1 MAGLGI
7 GELRQRTA
15 TPGRPRSA
23 WCRPHPL
30 PERQSR
36 NPEMK
41 SMEVARLTDESELKS
56 FLYGL
61 LERSPAQQ
69 TEVMVTEWD
78 SALTRFANNGIHQ
91 NVAERDVSV
100 RVRVVKEGKTGVAA
114 VNQMS
119 ESAAADVLK
128 RAVAIADLQPKGEVV
143 PMPGPAKSQP
153 VEAWSD
159 ATAPV
164 TPEER
169 ADFVEAICAKAKR
182 AGLKSFGAYSTGA
195 EQLAIANS
203 LGVFHHHRSTE
214 ATVNSVVMGE
224 AGSGYADRGAI
235 DVRQL
240 DKNELADEVIDKA
253 QRNQNAQ
260 PIEPGV
266 YEVVLEEYAVAEMLE
281 FMSFTGFSALAAQ
294 EDRSF
299 MRLGERI
306 TGESVNIWDDGLDP
320 GGVPMSF
327 DFEGVPKQRVDLIQR
342 GVASGLVYDMQT
354 AQRAGRQS
362 TGHGL
367 PAPNTD
373 GPFAVNLFMAPGT
386 TPKPELASEVKR
398 GIWVTRFWYVRVVQ
412 PKASIITGMTREGTF
427 LIEDGKLTRPV
438 KDLRFTESMLEALA
452 GTVALSSTTKL
463 QAVEYFGA
471 TRVPA
476 VRLQRFTFTS

>member
-1 MAGLGI
+1 
-7 GELRQRTA
+7 
-15 TPGRPRSA
+15 
-23 WCRPHPL
+23 
-30 PERQSR
+30 
-36 NPEMK
+36 MK
-41 SMEVARLTDESELKS
+41 SMEASRLTDQAELKR
-56 FLYGL
+56 FVDRL
-61 LERSPAQQ
+61 LEASPAQQ
-69 TEVMVTEWD
+69 TEVLVTEWD

-100 RVRVVKEGKTGVAA
+100 RVRVVKDGKTGVASI
-114 VNQMS
+114 NQLN
-119 ESAAADVLK
+119 ETAAQDVLR
-128 RAVAIADLQPKGEVV
+128 RAIAIADLQPKGELV

-159 ATAPV
+159 ATASA

-169 ADFVEAICAKAKR
+169 ADFVEAICAKAGR
-182 AGLKSFGAYSTGA
+182 AGLKAFGAFSTGA

-214 ATVNSVVMGE
+214 ATINTVVMGE
-224 AGSGYADRGAI
+224 AGSGYADRSAI
-235 DVRQL
+235 DVREL
-240 DKNELADEVIDKA
+240 DKDSLADEVIDKA

-260 PIEPGV
+260 PVEPGD

-281 FMSFTGFSALAAQ
+281 FLSFIGFGALAAQ
-294 EDRSF
+294 EERSF

-306 TGESVNIWDDGLDP
+306 TGENIDIWDDGLDP
-320 GGVPMSF
+320 SGAPMSF
-327 DFEGVPKQRVDLIQR
+327 DFEGVPKQKVQLINH

-373 GPFAVNLFMAPGT
+373 GPFAVNLFMAPGS
-386 TPKPELASEVKR
+386 TPKPELTTDIKR

-427 LIEDGKLTRPV
+427 LIENGQITRPV
-438 KDLRFTESMLEALA
+438 KDLRFTQSILEALN
-452 GTVALSSTTKL
+452 STLAISQSTKL
-463 QAVEYFGA
+463 QISEYLGA
-471 TRVPA
+471 SRVPA
-476 VRLQRFTFTS
+476 LRLKAFTFTS

>member
-1 MAGLGI
+1 
-7 GELRQRTA
+7 
-15 TPGRPRSA
+15 
-23 WCRPHPL
+23 
-30 PERQSR
+30 
-36 NPEMK
+36 MK
-41 SMEVARLTDESELKS
+41 SMEASRLTDQAELKR
-56 FLYGL
+56 FVDRL
-61 LERSPAQQ
+61 LEASPAQQ
-69 TEVMVTEWD
+69 TEVLVTEWD

-100 RVRVVKEGKTGVAA
+100 RVRVVKDGKTGVASI
-114 VNQMS
+114 NQLN
-119 ESAAADVLK
+119 ETAAQDVLR
-128 RAVAIADLQPKGEVV
+128 RAIAIADLQPKGELV

-159 ATAPV
+159 ATASA

-169 ADFVEAICAKAKR
+169 ADFVEAICAKAGR
-182 AGLKSFGAYSTGA
+182 AGLKAFGAFSTGA

-214 ATVNSVVMGE
+214 ATINTVVMGE
-224 AGSGYADRGAI
+224 AGSGYADRSAI
-235 DVRQL
+235 DVREL
-240 DKNELADEVIDKA
+240 DKDSLADEVIDKA

-260 PIEPGV
+260 PVEPGD

-281 FMSFTGFSALAAQ
+281 FLSFIGFGALAAQ
-294 EDRSF
+294 EERSF

-306 TGESVNIWDDGLDP
+306 TGENIDIWDDGLDP
-320 GGVPMSF
+320 SGAPMSF
-327 DFEGVPKQRVDLIQR
+327 DFEGVPKQKVQLINH

-373 GPFAVNLFMAPGT
+373 GPFAVNLFMAPGK
-386 TPKPELASEVKR
+386 TPKRELTTDIKR

-427 LIEDGKLTRPV
+427 LIENGKITRPV
-438 KDLRFTESMLEALA
+438 KDLRFTQSILEALN
-452 GTVALSSTTKL
+452 STLAISQSTKL
-463 QAVEYFGA
+463 QISEYLGA
-471 TRVPA
+471 SRVPA
-476 VRLQRFTFTS
+476 LRLKAFTFTS

>member
-1 MAGLGI
+1 
-7 GELRQRTA
+7 
-15 TPGRPRSA
+15 
-23 WCRPHPL
+23 
-30 PERQSR
+30 
-36 NPEMK
+36 MK
-41 SMEVARLTDESELKS
+41 SIEVARLTEEGELKR
-56 FLYGL
+56 FMVEL
-61 LERSPAQQ
+61 LQRSPAQQ

-100 RVRVVKEGKTGVAA
+100 RVRVVKDGKTGVASI
-114 VNQMS
+114 NQMN
-119 ESAAADVLK
+119 ESAASDVLN
-128 RAVAIADLQPKGEVV
+128 RAVAIAELQPKGEVV
-143 PMPGPAKSQP
+143 PMPGPAKSQR
-153 VEAWSD
+153 VETWSD
-159 ATAPV
+159 ATASA

-169 ADFVEAICAKAKR
+169 ADFVEAICARAKR
-182 AGLKSFGAYSTGA
+182 AGLKAFGAYSTGA

-203 LGVFHHHRSTE
+203 LGVLHHHRSTK

-240 DKNELADEVIDKA
+240 DKNDLADEVIDKA

-299 MRLGERI
+299 MRPGERI
-306 TGESVNIWDDGLDP
+306 TGESVNIWDDGVDP
-320 GGVPMSF
+320 SGVPTPF
-327 DFEGVPKQRVDLIQR
+327 DFEGVPKQRVNLIEG

-367 PAPNTD
+367 PAPNTE
-373 GPFAVNLFMAPGT
+373 GPFAVNLFMGPGT
-386 TPKPELASEVKR
+386 TPKADLASDIKR
-398 GIWVTRFWYVRVVQ
+398 GIWVTRFWYVRVVH

-427 LIEDGKLTRPV
+427 LIENGRITRPV
-438 KDLRFTESMLEALA
+438 KDLRFTQSMLDALN
-452 GTVALSSTTKL
+452 GTLAISQSTKL
-463 QAVEYFGA
+463 EISEYLGA
-471 TRVPA
+471 ARVPA
-476 VRLQRFTFTS
+476 VRLKAFTFTS